1 MKAEGTPGA
10 KTARGKGTE
19 PRLEPGRTRHAN
31 RLLSFALRDEE
42 GGPGERGGGTQGRG
56 RTTGSD
62 SLADPDEAGPASGA
76 LSQEP
81 WEAAGGFYPA
91 W

>member
-1 MKAEGTPGA
+1 MKG
-10 KTARGKGTE
+10 
-19 PRLEPGRTRHAN
+19 
-31 RLLSFALRDEE
+31 EE
-42 GGPGERGGGTQGRG
+42 GTQGRG

-62 SLADPDEAGPASGA
+62 SLADPDEAGLASGA